1 MSYGLRCWD
10 ENGKLILD
18 ISDRISKRLGRVE
31 IVVNIPARTSLANLS
46 FKKTVSL
53 PSDYTGSGLDF
64 WVHPTELMQL
74 DWINNPITG
83 YNISSKVV
91 GGYFEISLDIQGGFG
106 AFAINTKIDVEY
118 GVY

>member
-1 MSYGLRCWD
+1 
-10 ENGKLILD
+10 
-18 ISDRISKRLGRVE
+18 
-31 IVVNIPARTSLANLS
+31 
-46 FKKTVSL
+46 
-53 PSDYTGSGLDF
+53 
-64 WVHPTELMQL
+64 MQL

-91 GGYFEISLDIQGGFG
+91 GGYLEISLDIQGGFG